1 MYGKA
6 MPDISGIR
14 PKILLLIAGAVIT
27 ALVVLILVTPA
38 VFRLPSQATREAQN
52 NFVVL
57 ASILMVLLLAI
68 SYRYLQPIG
77 QVGHYLNRGQA
88 VPSDLAQQARTCAFS
103 APFYLFFA
111 LVLLAGLIPVLINL
125 YRLITRPGYIF
136 VTHLSYALLVVA
148 TSIAIALTISS
159 LSRRILRPVLV
170 ATADLAQD
178 VGRRYEIRLR
188 LATIVL
194 SLIFVV
200 FCFVGVFA
208 FNQVYQTAQESS
220 ADRFRQ
226 WGYDVAQVAPH
237 LDDGTLVTLVAGSDI
252 LTEYQATPVLTD
264 SNGRYLIAP
273 PAAQPLPN
281 SSDEF
286 LSRIRTGEVVEVE
299 LIEKEGHFT
308 LMLPLQRDNDTWHLS
323 VTYTFTPE
331 NVSIV
336 RRTLLIL
343 AGLGVASL
351 GLTLAVIHYLA
362 DDITRDLKYVTT
374 RLLDTARQ
382 GQVGKKVPTLSLD
395 EVGDLVAA
403 FEQVRKVMLQQ
414 QDELNQHIH
423 QMQQLHQASLALT
436 SSVDFEQV
444 LERICQVAQDI
455 TTSDAVMLF
464 LYDAYDDSFVR
475 ASQVGD
481 EALFGPANHGRPQ
494 GMTRV
499 VLNSRR
505 ATLVQDT
512 LNHPMVNS
520 WIVERGIRSVIA
532 TPVISRAQA
541 MGVLY
546 VASRR
551 ANAYHQEDLQVVS
564 ALASQAATAIEN
576 ARLLEETMSNAQTLE
591 QRARKLWMINRIS
604 ADLTSYLDPYEIFNA
619 TARHLIELMDVD
631 HCSVSI
637 FNPGAPEGVIVA
649 EYPEIGTA
657 GLRLPRKGNPAIEQ
671 VLTTK
676 KPLVVSDVLPD
687 PEMAPVREALAEVGI
702 RATFILPL
710 VARDEVMGIIRLDSL
725 YESHEFESEDQKLCS
740 TIAAQAA
747 TAASNARLLYD
758 LQQQSRALSRKSQ
771 ELAEES
777 AKLDAVLTNMADGL
791 VVTDL
796 VGRIM
801 VSNPAFETIAGLP
814 PGRSLR
820 GRLLNQVF
828 SQATLRQV
836 IAEATDA
843 PDKIAVA
850 DLELPDGRVLRATAS
865 ALHMKQEADPLL
877 AGQMTGVVTVLR
889 DITHEVEVDRIKT
902 EFISAVSHEL
912 RTPLTSIL
920 GFANL
925 IQREFRRRIVSL
937 AAGDVKTRRAA
948 DRILE
953 NLAIIEAESQR
964 LTQLINDLLDIAKIE
979 AGRIEW
985 HMGAVNIADVIQ
997 SSVNATAILA
1007 QEKDLALK
1015 IALPTK
1021 LPPVWS
1027 DQDRLIQVM
1036 TNLLSNAIKFTDEG
1050 EIIVSGWVWSGEPSS
1065 LPSPPALQDI
1075 RPPVLI
1081 VSVADTGVGI
1091 AQEDIP
1097 LVFERFRQVGD
1108 TLTEKPKGTGL
1119 GLSIC
1124 KEIIEH
1130 QGGVIW
1136 TESALGVGSTFYF
1149 TLPVSPAESG
1159 AATTLRS
1166 TDPQELV
1173 TVPVAADLSPR
1184 RELELADN
1192 TRPDRCPTGEP
1203 VKTPIATVT
1212 NPARTKRHGAAG
1224 GRSPR
1229 RGTDDANLI
1238 LVVDDEPNIRQL
1250 LRLELTDAG
1259 YDVIEARDG
1268 DTALIQARLTHPDL
1282 IILDVLMPGVSGF
1295 GVVGALRTDPDTTH
1309 IPIIILSVAEEAKRA
1324 LELGATAC
1332 LTKPVDVPHLL
1343 NTVEQL
1349 LQSPGPVS

>member
-1 MYGKA
+1 
-6 MPDISGIR
+6 
-14 PKILLLIAGAVIT
+14 
-27 ALVVLILVTPA
+27 
-38 VFRLPSQATREAQN
+38 
-52 NFVVL
+52 
-57 ASILMVLLLAI
+57 
-68 SYRYLQPIG
+68 
-77 QVGHYLNRGQA
+77 
-88 VPSDLAQQARTCAFS
+88 
-103 APFYLFFA
+103 
-111 LVLLAGLIPVLINL
+111 
-125 YRLITRPGYIF
+125 
-136 VTHLSYALLVVA
+136 
-148 TSIAIALTISS
+148 
-159 LSRRILRPVLV
+159 
-170 ATADLAQD
+170 
-178 VGRRYEIRLR
+178 
-188 LATIVL
+188 
-194 SLIFVV
+194 
-200 FCFVGVFA
+200 
-208 FNQVYQTAQESS
+208 
-220 ADRFRQ
+220 
-226 WGYDVAQVAPH
+226 
-237 LDDGTLVTLVAGSDI
+237 
-252 LTEYQATPVLTD
+252 
-264 SNGRYLIAP
+264 
-273 PAAQPLPN
+273 
-281 SSDEF
+281 
-286 LSRIRTGEVVEVE
+286 
-299 LIEKEGHFT
+299 
-308 LMLPLQRDNDTWHLS
+308 
-323 VTYTFTPE
+323 
-331 NVSIV
+331 
-336 RRTLLIL
+336 
-343 AGLGVASL
+343 
-351 GLTLAVIHYLA
+351 
-362 DDITRDLKYVTT
+362 
-374 RLLDTARQ
+374 
-382 GQVGKKVPTLSLD
+382 
-395 EVGDLVAA
+395 
-403 FEQVRKVMLQQ
+403 
-414 QDELNQHIH
+414 
-423 QMQQLHQASLALT
+423 
-436 SSVDFEQV
+436 
-444 LERICQVAQDI
+444 
-455 TTSDAVMLF
+455 
-464 LYDAYDDSFVR
+464 
-475 ASQVGD
+475 
-481 EALFGPANHGRPQ
+481 
-494 GMTRV
+494 MTRV

-520 WIVERGIRSVIA
+520 WIVERGIRSIIA

-546 VASRR
+546 VTSRR
-551 ANAYHQEDLQVVS
+551 VNAYDQEDLQVVS

-576 ARLLEETMSNAQTLE
+576 ARLLEETMTNAQTLE

-604 ADLTSYLDPYEIFNA
+604 ADLTSYLDPSEIFNA

-687 PEMAPVREALAEVGI
+687 PEMAPVREALAQVGI

-710 VARDEVMGIIRLDSL
+710 IARDEVMGIIRLDSL
-725 YESHEFESEDQKLCS
+725 RESHEFDSEDQKLCS

-777 AKLDAVLTNMADGL
+777 SKLDAVLTNMADGL

-796 VGRIM
+796 AGRIM

-820 GRLLNQVF
+820 GSLLNQVF
-828 SQATLRQV
+828 SQTALRQV
-836 IAEATDA
+836 ITEATDD
-843 PDKIAVA
+843 PDEIAIA

-889 DITHEVEVDRIKT
+889 DVTHEVEVDRIKT

-925 IQREFRRRIVSL
+925 IQREFRRRIASL
-937 AAGDVKTRRAA
+937 ASGDAKTRRAA

-964 LTQLINDLLDIAKIE
+964 LTQLINDLLDIAKME

-985 HMGAVNIADVIQ
+985 HMGDVNITDVIQ
-997 SSVNATAILA
+997 SSINATAILA

-1015 IALPTK
+1015 ISLPEK
-1021 LPPVWS
+1021 LPLVWS
-1027 DQDRLIQVM
+1027 DQDRVIQVM

-1050 EIIVSGWVWSGEPSS
+1050 EITVSSWVWSGEQAS
-1065 LPSPPALQDI
+1065 LPSLHAPKDIQAPAL
-1075 RPPVLI
+1075 V

-1091 AQEDIP
+1091 APEDIP

-1136 TESALGVGSTFYF
+1136 TESELGVGSTFCF
-1149 TLPVSPAESG
+1149 TLPLSPEKPG
-1159 AATTLRS
+1159 AATLHS
-1166 TDPQELV
+1166 TAPGELV
-1173 TVPVAADLSPR
+1173 TVPIAVDLPPR
-1184 RELELADN
+1184 REIEFADN
-1192 TRPDRCPTGEP
+1192 VRPDQHPDGAPGESLAP
-1203 VKTPIATVT
+1203 TVT
-1212 NPARTKRHGAAG
+1212 NPARTERHEA
-1224 GRSPR
+1224 PR
-1229 RGTDDANLI
+1229 RSTNDADLI

-1250 LRLELTDAG
+1250 LRLELADAG
-1259 YDVIEARDG
+1259 YDVIEAGDG
-1268 DTALIQARLTHPDL
+1268 DTALVQARLTRPDL